1 MELQK
6 QMIPLGVAAM
16 VGYALCSL
24 TYNAGSKVQSAD
36 SNVAFLTARVD
47 GVEKAEKLST
57 DDRKQDHDLLIQ
69 LHSEN
74 DSLKQEIARIDART
88 SGGK

>member
-47 GVEKAEKLST
+47 GVEKVVKEST
-57 DDRKQDHDLLIQ
+57 DDRKLDHDSLIKLQADDDSMKQ
-69 LHSEN
+69 L
-74 DSLKQEIARIDART
+74 IARIDART
-88 SGGK
+88 TAVK

>member
-6 QMIPLGVAAM
+6 QMLPLGIAVMA
-16 VGYALCSL
+16 GYALCSL
-24 TYNAGSKVQSAD
+24 TYNAGTKVQSAD

-69 LHSEN
+69 LHTEN
-74 DSLKQEIARIDART
+74 DSLKQEIARLDARG
-88 SGGK
+88 GGK